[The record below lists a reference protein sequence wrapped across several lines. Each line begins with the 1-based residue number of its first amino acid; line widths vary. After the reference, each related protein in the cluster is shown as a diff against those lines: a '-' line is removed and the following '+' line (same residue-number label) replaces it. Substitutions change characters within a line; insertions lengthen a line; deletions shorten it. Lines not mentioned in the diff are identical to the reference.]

1 MAGKGQDIAAVIKKQ
16 IENFGSDLTLVDVG
30 TVIEVGD
37 GVARVHGLSGVSY
50 SELLEFEGGITG
62 LAMNLEQDS
71 VGAVILE
78 DPLSV
83 QEGSEVRSTGKIL
96 EAYTIKKINMGIQNM
111 TVYDFCIFFGW
122 VSEEK
127 K

>member
-50 SELLEFEGGITG
+50 SELLEFEGDTNIVT
-62 LAMNLEQDS
+62 LWK
-71 VGAVILE
+71 VY
-78 DPLSV
+78 
-83 QEGSEVRSTGKIL
+83 STAKYKSLGKS
-96 EAYTIKKINMGIQNM
+96 Y
-111 TVYDFCIFFGW
+111 
-122 VSEEK
+122 
-127 K
+127 

>member
-16 IENFGSDLTLVDVG
+16 IEDFGSDLTLVDVG

-50 SELLEFEGGITG
+50 SELLEFEGGVTG
-62 LAMNLEQDS
+62 LAMNLEEDS

-83 QEGSEVRSTGKIL
+83 QEGSEVRSTGKII
-96 EAYTIKKINMGIQNM
+96 EVA
-111 TVYDFCIFFGW
+111 V
-122 VSEEK
+122 VEK
-127 K
+127 LIGRVVA